1 MFNIVVFN
9 SENELL
15 LEDIKNECQNQKWV
29 PIACLENLND
39 KTIFVFNN
47 IEIARNFAK
56 RNFGK
61 SNLIGLILLHEIE
74 INKLKDSYKLEEL
87 NWPKKIKNIK
97 FEIINLEEVPKLM
110 VG

>member
-9 SENELL
+9 SENELIL
-15 LEDIKNECQNQKWV
+15 ADIKKECQNEKWI
-29 PIACLENLND
+29 PIACLENPQN
-39 KTIFVFNN
+39 KTIFVFDS
-47 IEIARNFAK
+47 IEIAKNFAR

-74 INKLKDSYKLEEL
+74 INKLKNDYILEEL
-87 NWPKKIKNIK
+87 SWPKKIKNIK

-110 VG
+110 VN